1 MEITHVSLLEDKLVF
16 SRGYLIGPYLPIFGF
31 GAIFLIGYLE
41 RYQEDVFALFCFS
54 FMICCLLE
62 YFTSLLMEKIFHL
75 RWWDYSNKKFN
86 INGRICLENG
96 FYFGLGGVLLMK
108 YIHPWILGIVSSFPI
123 YLVYFL
129 GCFLFII
136 MFTDFIISTSIT
148 LKLKVDV
155 RMYQNK
161 DATKVV
167 REEIRKSFMKHSIF
181 RTRVLDAFPGIRE
194 GESKIK
200 LRDIIDKINDK

>member
-1 MEITHVSLLEDKLVF
+1 MEVVNVSLLEDKLVF

-31 GAIFLIGYLE
+31 GAIFLIGFLE
-41 RYQEDVFALFCFS
+41 RYQDDVFALFCFS
-54 FMICCLLE
+54 LMICCLLE

-75 RWWDYSNKKFN
+75 RWWDYSNQKFN
-86 INGRICLENG
+86 INGRICLKNG

-108 YIHPWILGIVSSFPI
+108 YIHPWILGVVSSFSI
-123 YLVYFL
+123 HFVYFL

-136 MFTDFIISTSIT
+136 MFADFIISTSIT

-155 RMYQNK
+155 HMYQNQ
-161 DATKVV
+161 DATKIV
-167 REEIRKSFMKHSIF
+167 REEVKKTFMNHPIF
-181 RTRVLDAFPGIRE
+181 RTRVLNAFPGIQE
-194 GESKIK
+194 DESRMK